1 MSDKCSRKYAHFYVQ
16 HGMQLYILII
26 QKSSVICMWQN
37 WCVSSIFVRH
47 GHYWRK
53 IVRQCCTVYMCICS
67 ACFGWVES
75 LRKWVGSGWVQ
86 HFGPMS
92 ISESSSAVMTGC
104 TVSMPKLARLFPSV
118 SLRPPQEWQD
128 DLLPHGRRLTAWHAV
143 IVGISSSAAQ
153 LQEQVVLQ
161 IYNSRIIGV
170 RRLQLTDV

>member
-1 MSDKCSRKYAHFYVQ
+1 MSDKCSTKSAHFYVQ

-26 QKSSVICMWQN
+26 QKSSVIFMWQN

-53 IVRQCCTVYMCICS
+53 IVRQCCTVYMCTCS

-92 ISESSSAVMTGC
+92 ISESSSAVTTGC
-104 TVSMPKLARLFPSV
+104 TVSMPASFSISFASTTTRRSATARSQTDCV
-118 SLRPPQEWQD
+118 TR
-128 DLLPHGRRLTAWHAV
+128 
-143 IVGISSSAAQ
+143 
-153 LQEQVVLQ
+153 
-161 IYNSRIIGV
+161 YNSRNLVKCCTTAGTSCTTN
-170 RRLQLTDV
+170 LQQSNNWS